1 MAEQEIT
8 SLESL
13 YSVLQILHTKHGAPH
28 ILITSV
34 SLPPQDLES
43 LGISSTSKEDGSPL
57 MLLVGS
63 SYLPAAK
70 AQELGGSKGSQPST
84 PSLESDFNF
93 NSKKGSSLKPWF
105 IQFPEIEGYFS
116 GVGDTFA
123 ALTLGRF
130 DPNLDSSSLDGSPSA
145 IARASELSIAS
156 LQGILK
162 NTMDYIESFGEVPHR
177 DEVRKMV
184 LEREDLKDESEIEQE
199 IGGQLKVETMRRR
212 ELRIIQSRNEIENPK
227 VKYRARWL
235 EVVKK

>member
-1 MAEQEIT
+1 
-8 SLESL
+8 
-13 YSVLQILHTKHGAPH
+13 
-28 ILITSV
+28 
-34 SLPPQDLES
+34 
-43 LGISSTSKEDGSPL
+43 

-93 NSKKGSSLKPWF
+93 NSKKGSLKPWF

-130 DPNLDSSSLDGSPSA
+130 DPNLDPNSLDGAPSP

-162 NTMDYIESFGEVPHR
+162 NTMDYIESFGEVPDR
-177 DEVRKMV
+177 DELRKIV
-184 LEREDLKDESEIEQE
+184 LERGDLKDEKEIEKE
-199 IGGQLKVETMRRR
+199 IEGQLKVETMRRR